1 MGRSLSPIS
10 SQVWSI
16 RSVASLLCRALWV
29 PAISS
34 VVYRVPV
41 EAGQCVG
48 YVFLIPDAI
57 AAVLWLTVNSVAG
70 DTEHL
75 LSHKGHIVAASFSYL
90 FC

>member
-1 MGRSLSPIS
+1 MI
-10 SQVWSI
+10 
-16 RSVASLLCRALWV
+16 
-29 PAISS
+29 
-34 VVYRVPV
+34 